1 MIFFWVGSLTQF
13 FWWLNLL
20 VRVKLVYTPNFTS
33 LHNLKVFIS
42 LLVQMGVC
50 ENKVNLDE
58 FEKTIL
64 LFSILVQE
72 NELALANHP
81 YAGFIV
87 AGE

>member
-1 MIFFWVGSLTQF
+1 
-13 FWWLNLL
+13 
-20 VRVKLVYTPNFTS
+20 
-33 LHNLKVFIS
+33 
-42 LLVQMGVC
+42 MGVC